1 MGIESISFPN
11 EYDPK
16 QTPREFFLKM
26 YDWESL
32 YDMSRDLEEAV
43 SCDNAKFR
51 KTTGADKG
59 GEFKGQIRITMEF
72 IPDNG

>member
-1 MGIESISFPN
+1 MGIEDMSVPDEWMPN
-11 EYDPK
+11 K
-16 QTPREFFLKM
+16 APREFFLKM
-26 YDWESL
+26 YGWEGL

-59 GEFKGQIRITMEF
+59 GEFKGQIRITMEY
-72 IPDNG
+72 IP